1 MNLETFEKFSLM
13 HAIVVI
19 VSALIVAIV
28 VFLSRKIRA
37 KSPAK
42 ADRFRLGMG
51 IAVVAFQILHNIY
64 WLFLRDNGFD
74 LYESLPLHFCD
85 ISGLVAAAALL
96 FPLAVTTGYVLALLA
111 LNIVIDANYGYVGR
125 ESQATEFLGA
135 WPFPRLPL
143 IFLGGAV
150 LEIAAWLPFGI
161 MARLRTRRPA
171 RP

>member
-1 MNLETFEKFSLM
+1 MSAS
-13 HAIVVI
+13 AIYFVL
-19 VSALIVAIV
+19 AEGY
-28 VFLSRKIRA
+28 K
-37 KSPAK
+37 PAFK
-42 ADRFRLGMG
+42 D
-51 IAVVAFQILHNIY
+51 
-64 WLFLRDNGFD
+64 
-74 LYESLPLHFCD
+74 
-85 ISGLVAAAALL
+85 LL
-96 FPLAVTTGYVLALLA
+96 FALAVTTGYVLALLA

-171 RP
+171 RQ